1 VVTGRPGLLAGR
13 TVLVTGAAGGLG
25 RAHALTIA
33 AEEGRVVV
41 VDRPESA
48 STAEE
53 TATAVREAGGE
64 AIVALADV
72 RDHEAVDRAAAE
84 VVRLWGRLD
93 GVVANAGVTSPRS
106 ALWELA
112 TEEWSRVLDVNLT
125 GVFHTCRA
133 TVPHLIAAGPGAA
146 LVLVASTAAVA
157 PLPGIGAY
165 NASKAGVLA
174 LSGTLANE
182 LGPYGVRCN
191 AVLPGSVET
200 PMTDEIAAWSGS
212 TRADVL
218 DAYLPRQLLP
228 TIIQPGDVSAAVT
241 WLLAARAVT
250 GTAVR
255 VDAGL
260 TARTGAH
267 ATPMRNEETR

>member
-1 VVTGRPGLLAGR
+1 MTGAPGPLAGR
-13 TVLVTGAAGGLG
+13 TVLVTGAARGLG
-25 RAHALTIA
+25 RAHALAIA
-33 AEEGRVVV
+33 LQGARVVV

-53 TATAVREAGGE
+53 AAAAVRAAGGE
-64 AIVALADV
+64 AIVELADV
-72 RDHEAVDRAAAE
+72 RDAEAVDRAAAD
-84 VVRLWGRLD
+84 VVRMWGQLD

-106 ALWELA
+106 ALWELP

-157 PLPGIGAY
+157 PLPGIAAY

-191 AVLPGSVET
+191 AVLPGPS
-200 PMTDEIAAWSGS
+200 
-212 TRADVL
+212 R
-218 DAYLPRQLLP
+218 PR
-228 TIIQPGDVSAAVT
+228 
-241 WLLAARAVT
+241 
-250 GTAVR
+250 
-255 VDAGL
+255 
-260 TARTGAH
+260 
-267 ATPMRNEETR
+267 